1 MGYMVFGMRKENY
14 TRKPKKAFKIL
25 KKVYGQKPD
34 FPKSNL
40 PKSNEVPISYEK
52 HTYKPFY
59 KSKIYRILRICCFII
74 IGISIVWAVFLQE
87 PYDNYRK
94 EKFEEE
100 NFREL
105 YIKDLKYL
113 APLFHQIEQISGKFI
128 SAEYYKWSG
137 KYDLRIQHPSVDTS
151 KVSGK
156 VFNLGFNG
164 GYGTKRVANHDKIID
179 GKLIK
184 AGFDH
189 HPYNIRWIYNLS
201 GVQANQIPE
210 SVASFLDMDAAEFTR
225 FLALI
230 HKFGHKIENDNGL
243 IYADYYHDEFG
254 YYKIV
259 YSRNEFKSTT
269 EMRYGD
275 TYLNL
280 VGNLSE
286 NIYWTRQEK
295 VELRE

>member
-1 MGYMVFGMRKENY
+1 M
-14 TRKPKKAFKIL
+14 
-25 KKVYGQKPD
+25 YGQKPE

-59 KSKIYRILRICCFII
+59 KSKIYRLIRNVFFTT
-74 IGISIVWAVFLQE
+74 IGLCLIWTFYLQE

-105 YIKDLKYL
+105 YIKELKYL
-113 APLFHQIEQISGKFI
+113 APLFHQIEQISDKFI

-156 VFNLGFNG
+156 VFNIGFNG
-164 GYGTKRVANHDKIID
+164 GYGTKRMANHDKIID

-189 HPYNIRWIYNLS
+189 HPYIKRWIYNLN

-210 SVASFLDMDAAEFTR
+210 TVAYYLNMDAAEFTR

-230 HKFGHKIENDNGL
+230 NKFGHKIENYNGQ

-254 YYKIV
+254 YYTIV
-259 YSRNEFKSTT
+259 YSKHELKPTT
-269 EMRYGD
+269 EMKYGS
-275 TYLNL
+275 TYFNL

-295 VELRE
+295 VDLHE